1 MDYLV
6 KQNIIKKNKVIIDIG
21 RKHIKILG
29 VNYAGGKITIN
40 SSYKIDSSNLF
51 FEGELSNIKELTR
64 TISSVINRTKLIKN
78 GEISLNLP
86 SSMVRYKIE
95 FAKNIKTAD
104 LEKHIKSNNQLSKVS
119 ELTHNIDW
127 SYLGEREENGD
138 TLKYYLVGA
147 VNKSVVMPII
157 EEFEKRNLKI
167 TSISFSE
174 NNIVSLSDLYHNDFE
189 HMHKLYI
196 DFGTTNTKVLVES
209 SGTFVYSRVID
220 IGFNTFVDRLFE
232 KFEGLVGIPE
242 IISLLNETGLDK
254 EKFFAGI
261 YDKGAYFDV
270 VDILVKDFQDELIR
284 IIRMCENDGI
294 DISKIVCV
302 SDIISGMLDSFT
314 ENDITVDM
322 FDLDE
327 MREINGSNYVLFL
340 DKADVDRSFGNAIG
354 LSLATMQNA
363 KRLNLLPK
371 EYKEK
376 QINKYLI
383 YAFGGIGAIL
393 ALIMIITYINLGIA
407 NLTLNKLQKE
417 DTVYKQKQTKI
428 ATMQETIKTNNE
440 FVVEH
445 EKAYFP
451 FYEFMQVLEYQK
463 PYGLTIISVDSIDML
478 VNKMEAAGEKP
489 LEETKKDG
497 ITGNPEQTP
506 TPIPKPPTVEY
517 TKDLSGEKLSIRGY
531 SSNPSDISIFLY
543 DLSKL
548 PYIADLELKAIEEN
562 KINGVETINVFEAI
576 LTLGGNKN

>member
-1 MDYLV
+1 
-6 KQNIIKKNKVIIDIG
+6 
-21 RKHIKILG
+21 
-29 VNYAGGKITIN
+29 
-40 SSYKIDSSNLF
+40 
-51 FEGELSNIKELTR
+51 
-64 TISSVINRTKLIKN
+64 
-78 GEISLNLP
+78 
-86 SSMVRYKIE
+86 
-95 FAKNIKTAD
+95 
-104 LEKHIKSNNQLSKVS
+104 
-119 ELTHNIDW
+119 
-127 SYLGEREENGD
+127 
-138 TLKYYLVGA
+138 
-147 VNKSVVMPII
+147 
-157 EEFEKRNLKI
+157 
-167 TSISFSE
+167 
-174 NNIVSLSDLYHNDFE
+174 
-189 HMHKLYI
+189 
-196 DFGTTNTKVLVES
+196 
-209 SGTFVYSRVID
+209 
-220 IGFNTFVDRLFE
+220 
-232 KFEGLVGIPE
+232 
-242 IISLLNETGLDK
+242 
-254 EKFFAGI
+254 
-261 YDKGAYFDV
+261 
-270 VDILVKDFQDELIR
+270 
-284 IIRMCENDGI
+284 
-294 DISKIVCV
+294 
-302 SDIISGMLDSFT
+302 
-314 ENDITVDM
+314 M

-463 PYGLTIISVDSIDML
+463 PYGLTIISVDSIDRL
-478 VNKMEAAGEKP
+478 VNKMEVAGEKS
-489 LEETKKDG
+489 LEKTKKDEK
-497 ITGNPEQTP
+497 TGNPEQTP
-506 TPIPKPPTVEY
+506 TPTQKPPTVEY

-531 SSNPSDISIFLY
+531 SSNPNDISIFLY

-548 PYIADLELKAIEEN
+548 PYIEDLELKAIEEN
-562 KINGVETINVFEAI
+562 KINGIDTINVFEAI